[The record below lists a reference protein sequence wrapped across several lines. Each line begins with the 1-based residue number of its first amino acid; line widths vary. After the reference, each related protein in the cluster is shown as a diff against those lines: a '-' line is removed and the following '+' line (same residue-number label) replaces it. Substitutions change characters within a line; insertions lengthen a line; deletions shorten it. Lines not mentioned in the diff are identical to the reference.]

1 MAMPKKYDYAQ
12 ICSDR
17 GIKYLYE
24 ENPYIFVSDEFDFTH
39 KMDRLNLAKG
49 SCPNFK
55 SVQGDKTEYFKNV
68 FKKKHGDQSH
78 LFDFGDFT
86 YIKSLNYSK
95 VNCVKHGEYTTKP
108 NWLLTRGHHCE
119 QCAEDN
125 RSSRKFL
132 GTDGFIEK
140 ASTVH
145 GDKYDYSN
153 SEYLGAREYISIV
166 CETHGIFDQIP
177 YYHLAGNGCPECGK
191 LTGGYGASDYDRV
204 CPEGS
209 NVYLMKI
216 ESDNEMFYKIGISK
230 EPFKRSRDINRSSQY
245 SSTVLKY
252 NFHKDAK
259 VIWRIEKD
267 LHDLFSDFKY
277 VPQNSFDGCT
287 ECFSFVCK
295 DEFKELCEA
304 YLQ

>member
-1 MAMPKKYDYAQ
+1 MPKKYDYAQ

-24 ENPYIFVSDEFDFTH
+24 ENPYIFVSDEFGFTH

-49 SCPNFK
+49 SYPNFK
-55 SVQGDKTEYFKNV
+55 SVQGDKTEYFKSV
-68 FKKKHGDQSH
+68 FKEKHGDQSH
-78 LFDFGDFT
+78 LFDFGDFK

-95 VNCVKHGEYTTKP
+95 VNCVRHGEYTTKP

-119 QCAEDN
+119 QCAEGN

-140 ASTVH
+140 ASSVH

-166 CETHGIFDQIP
+166 CETHGLFNQIP

-191 LTGGYGASDYDRV
+191 LTGGYGASDYERV

-230 EPFKRSRDINRSSQY
+230 EPFKRARDINRSSQY

-252 NFHKDAK
+252 SFHKDAK

-267 LHDLFSDFKY
+267 LHGLFSDFKY
-277 VPQNSFDGCT
+277 VPQSSFDGCT

-295 DEFKELCEA
+295 DEFKELCKA